1 MNILITGATGF
12 IGRHLTGALFKTQS
26 IRCLVRK
33 KSDISVLKDFNVEI
47 TYGDLL
53 VKESLRHALDGID
66 LVYHLAGEVY
76 SKKKNDYY
84 RGNVLATNNLLEAC
98 KTKGIKRLV
107 YMSSV
112 GVYKP
117 AEGKELLTERSDCEP
132 ITFYG
137 KTKLH
142 AEELVRKSNI
152 PSIIIRAPVVYG
164 PTQPLVLNKFFNDAL
179 NKKKAYIIGDG
190 NNLRSLCFVDNLV
203 EGLKLLGNKPYLD
216 GNTYILSD
224 NSPYTF
230 NEIIATTSKVI
241 ECEIKIVHLPS
252 LLGNISWGIYNLM
265 GNLFDLCFVELYAM
279 RTMQLNLGC
288 DITKAMKEIG
298 YNPKIT
304 LEAGI
309 KHTIEWI
316 KTIYASA

>member
-1 MNILITGATGF
+1 
-12 IGRHLTGALFKTQS
+12 
-26 IRCLVRK
+26 
-33 KSDISVLKDFNVEI
+33 
-47 TYGDLL
+47 L
-53 VKESLRHALDGID
+53 VKESLDRALEKID

-84 RGNVLATNNLLEAC
+84 RGNVLATNNLLDAC
-98 KTKGIKRLV
+98 KAKGIKRLV

-117 AEGKELLTERSDCEP
+117 AEDKTLLTERSDCEP

-142 AEELVRKSNI
+142 AEELVKKSNI
-152 PSIIIRAPVVYG
+152 PSVIIRAPVVYG
-164 PTQPLVLNKFFNDAL
+164 PTQPPVLNKFFTDAL

-203 EGLKLLGNKPYLD
+203 EGLKLLANKPYLD

-230 NEIIATTSKVI
+230 NDIIATTSKVI
-241 ECEIKIVHLPS
+241 ESEIGIVHLPS
-252 LLGNISWGIYNLM
+252 FLGDISWGIYNLM

-288 DITKAMKEIG
+288 DITKAREEIG

-316 KTIYASA
+316 KTTYGSA